1 MKIVRS
7 LLSTI
12 YTLLILAYLNSTTL
26 ACTNLIVTAGAS
38 FDNTT
43 MVAYNADSGNLIGYL
58 YHYQASKNN
67 LNMNRKVYDWDSGKY
82 LGIILEAEITYNV
95 VGNTNEYGLT
105 IAETTFG
112 GIDVG
117 VQDGAVLDYGSLIYI
132 TLQRSK
138 TVREAINTMST
149 LMQDYGYAS
158 EGESF
163 SLADPTEVW
172 IMEVIGKGSHGKGAV
187 WVAKKIPNGMIAA
200 HSNQARITT
209 FPRDTPQES
218 LYSSDVV
225 DFAKHILKVY
235 KSAEDDPHDLRFSF
249 SDVYNPVSFMS
260 ARASEARTWA
270 LFSMLGDDPKFM
282 ETYKDYASGQN
293 LMNRMPLYMKPRK
306 LLSFE
311 DVSFAMSNHFEDT
324 PLEFDSDVG
333 AGVYNTPY
341 RARPLTWKYKGKTY
355 LNERAIATQQTGWSF
370 IAEIKSNFPR
380 DCSSILWFSVDDS
393 STSPRFPV
401 YSCSTRVSDAYGGL
415 GTQDGV
421 AAPLLHFDL
430 GKAFWVQVSGHICDT
445 FMSVPYILKYIF
457 RFRTW

>member
-82 LGIILEAEITYNV
+82 LGIIPEAEITYNV

-163 SLADPTEVW
+163 SLAGPTEVW